1 MAAKPH
7 INKTTRPISERV
19 RQLQPSGIRRF
30 FDLLATMQDTISLGV
45 GEPDYATPWHIREA
59 AIYSLEKGDTMYTSN
74 SGMPEL
80 RQEIAD
86 YLNNNYGLEYDP
98 ESQILIT
105 VGVSEG
111 LDLAARAIIDPG
123 DEVIMADPSYVSYSP
138 CVSLAGGK
146 PVMVPT
152 SHEDNFE
159 VDPAAIGA
167 RVTDATKAILIGY
180 PANPTGAV
188 MPRQKLEQLA
198 VVANAR
204 NLLVISD
211 EIYARVI
218 YGTEHTCFAAL
229 PGMQERTIL
238 LGGFSKAWAMTGWR
252 IGYAAASAEIIAAMT
267 KIHQYTML
275 CAPIMGQK
283 AALEALKGGD
293 ADIDDMVEDYNR
305 RRLVMVEGLNSIG
318 LNCFEPKGAFYAFP
332 SIESTGLSSE
342 EFAEKLLIEEKV
354 AVVPGEAFGECG
366 QGYVRCCY
374 ATQLSDIEEA
384 LSRMKRFVDKHRG

>member
-146 PVMVPT
+146 WGWCR
-152 SHEDNFE
+152 
-159 VDPAAIGA
+159 PA
-167 RVTDATKAILIGY
+167 T
-180 PANPTGAV
+180 
-188 MPRQKLEQLA
+188 
-198 VVANAR
+198 
-204 NLLVISD
+204 
-211 EIYARVI
+211 
-218 YGTEHTCFAAL
+218 
-229 PGMQERTIL
+229 RTTL
-238 LGGFSKAWAMTGWR
+238 R
-252 IGYAAASAEIIAAMT
+252 
-267 KIHQYTML
+267 
-275 CAPIMGQK
+275 
-283 AALEALKGGD
+283 
-293 ADIDDMVEDYNR
+293 
-305 RRLVMVEGLNSIG
+305 
-318 LNCFEPKGAFYAFP
+318 
-332 SIESTGLSSE
+332 
-342 EFAEKLLIEEKV
+342 
-354 AVVPGEAFGECG
+354 
-366 QGYVRCCY
+366 
-374 ATQLSDIEEA
+374 
-384 LSRMKRFVDKHRG
+384 